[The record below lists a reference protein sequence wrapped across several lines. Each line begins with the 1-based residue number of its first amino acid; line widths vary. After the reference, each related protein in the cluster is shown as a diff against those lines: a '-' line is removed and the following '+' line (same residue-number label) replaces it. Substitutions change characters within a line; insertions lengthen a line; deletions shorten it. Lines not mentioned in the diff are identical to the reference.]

1 MKNSQRGY
9 AGEVL
14 FLLVGV
20 GLFLLIYRSSGQE
33 HAKEPAVQELKP
45 YEGWGRHKIENP
57 PPRFK
62 VVRQYIFEDDLAYN
76 SKRWVYLIIDMKTG
90 QEMVGI
96 SGVGVSGPL
105 SVPSGKTRKK
115 VEENANAPQETP

>member
-1 MKNSQRGY
+1 MKNAQRGY
-9 AGEVL
+9 AGPVITLGVVLLTL
-14 FLLVGV
+14 FLLSR
-20 GLFLLIYRSSGQE
+20 LIDKIKNE
-33 HAKEPAVQELKP
+33 ELTKVPAVQELKP
-45 YEGWGRHKIENP
+45 YGGWGRHKIENP

-76 SKRWVYLIIDMKTG
+76 SKRGVYLIIDLKTG

-115 VEENANAPQETP
+115 VEE